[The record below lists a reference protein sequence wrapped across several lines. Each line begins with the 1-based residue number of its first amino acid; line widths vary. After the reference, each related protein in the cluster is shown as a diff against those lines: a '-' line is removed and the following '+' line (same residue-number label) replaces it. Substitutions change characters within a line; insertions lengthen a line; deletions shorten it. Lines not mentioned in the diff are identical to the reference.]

1 MSFSYEVKET
11 IMKTQYKS
19 SCCRRALFQG
29 ILASKG
35 ISDGKNIFI
44 NLENCDMTVFVGT
57 LIKEFFGK
65 EIEVSSPPS
74 GGRCKRLMFSGKSQA
89 AFLKELDDSVDA
101 VKSFYQRKCS
111 SCNSAFLKG
120 VFFACGRVSDP
131 KKQFCLEFSLGNRIE
146 KFFELFTELG
156 FDFKT
161 VNRKSERI
169 LYTKNSTVIEDFF
182 ATADLNDVAYTFMN
196 VKIANEFMNNANR
209 LRNFDTVNISKAVD
223 AANPQYMLIKKLVD
237 NNLFNMLPEELHE
250 TAKMRL
256 KNPDMS
262 LNQLAIHSVP
272 PISKSGITHRMT
284 KIMKI
289 GKELLAKYSL

>member
-1 MSFSYEVKET
+1 MSFSYKIKED

-29 ILASKG
+29 IVAAKG
-35 ISDGKNIFI
+35 KLDDNGNVYV
-44 NLENCDMTVFVGT
+44 NLEKSEMIDFTGA
-57 LIKEFFGK
+57 LINEFFGK
-65 EIEVSSPPS
+65 DITVSSP
-74 GGRCKRLMFSGKSQA
+74 GGRCKRLSFSGKSQA
-89 AFLKELDDSVDA
+89 LFIKALEANTQAEKGL
-101 VKSFYQRKCS
+101 YQKKCA
-111 SCNSAFLKG
+111 SCTSAFLKG
-120 VFFACGRVSDP
+120 IFFSCGRVSDP
-131 KKQFCLEFSLGNRIE
+131 NKQFCLEFSLGNRLE
-146 KFFELFTELG
+146 QLFECFCDLG
-156 FDFKT
+156 FDFKHQ
-161 VNRKSERI
+161 NRKSERI

-182 ATADLNDVAYTFMN
+182 ATAELNEVAYTFMN
-196 VKIANEFMNNANR
+196 IKIANEFLNNANR

-223 AANPQYMLIKKLVD
+223 AASPQYVLIKKLVD

-289 GKELLAKYSL
+289 GKELLAKYNL